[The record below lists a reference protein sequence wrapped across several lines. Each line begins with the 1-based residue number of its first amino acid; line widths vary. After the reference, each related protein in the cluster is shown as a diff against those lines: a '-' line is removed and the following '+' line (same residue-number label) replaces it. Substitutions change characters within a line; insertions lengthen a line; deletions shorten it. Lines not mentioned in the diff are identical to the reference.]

1 MLIAAREY
9 MEKRMIEK
17 ILKILQEENLI
28 TVEEQME
35 AEKILYRQNEL

>member
-1 MLIAAREY
+1 